1 MALNPKKLIRSR
13 ELAQAEAE
21 EEEDSSGQEARRR
34 GGPAGRAGKG
44 PSLIGGCRRRHQDS
58 REAKERKQDTINA
71 INP

>member
-34 GGPAGRAGKG
+34 GGVAARRAVPARV
-44 PSLIGGCRRRHQDS
+44 RV
-58 REAKERKQDTINA
+58 
-71 INP
+71 